1 LAQQE
6 RSAKLDDLV
15 PRQFQVLSHE
25 VGGRKPSLQLFR
37 QALAV
42 LGQEGSSADQVL
54 HIGSRIG
61 HDVVPARRVGM
72 KTGLFAGDK
81 ASLQATPEQLRDPA
95 SRPDVLLSRLDQIA
109 EIVPE

>member
-1 LAQQE
+1 
-6 RSAKLDDLV
+6 
-15 PRQFQVLSHE
+15 
-25 VGGRKPSLQLFR
+25 
-37 QALAV
+37 
-42 LGQEGSSADQVL
+42 
-54 HIGSRIG
+54 
-61 HDVVPARRVGM
+61 M